1 MSEYRAMRAIVSNL
15 RTRGGQGVLH
25 AEYFPRMTYSE
36 YLTAINQ
43 LRRTGAIVYLGAC
56 TYELGYDLRRGCE

>member
-1 MSEYRAMRAIVSNL
+1 
-15 RTRGGQGVLH
+15 
-25 AEYFPRMTYSE
+25 MTYSE